1 MPQPGSQ
8 GFCSRESLEGDQ
20 VTHLAGSVELCNKIR
35 KLAVVCKVIY
45 LIFMASL
52 GHGVDEL
59 KLICITGDEVK
70 ENFGCF
76 FSCMSCLCV
85 NQL

>member
-1 MPQPGSQ
+1 M
-8 GFCSRESLEGDQ
+8 
-20 VTHLAGSVELCNKIR
+20 
-35 KLAVVCKVIY
+35 VCKVIY

-52 GHGVDEL
+52 GRGVDEL